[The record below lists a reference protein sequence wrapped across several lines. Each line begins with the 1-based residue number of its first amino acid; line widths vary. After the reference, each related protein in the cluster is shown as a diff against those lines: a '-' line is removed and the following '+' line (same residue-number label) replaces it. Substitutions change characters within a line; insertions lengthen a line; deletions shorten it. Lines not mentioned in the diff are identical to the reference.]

1 LIKGIKEMSIQSK
14 GAILAA
20 AAAVMALSMPVAFGA
35 AHGGGAKTKQ
45 PAGSMGAAIGASD
58 KVHCYG
64 VTSCK
69 GSSDCK
75 TTENSCKGMN
85 ACGGHG
91 FKAVGAK
98 ECLDKGGV
106 IADVTAK

>member
-1 LIKGIKEMSIQSK
+1 MSTQSK
-14 GAILAA
+14 GAGLASL
-20 AAAVMALSMPVAFGA
+20 AAVMALSMSAAVAASNPKGSSGA
-35 AHGGGAKTKQ
+35 AVA
-45 PAGSMGAAIGASD
+45 ASD

-85 ACGGHG
+85 ACKGHG
-91 FKAVGAK
+91 FKAMQAN
-98 ECLDKGGV
+98 ECLKSDGV
-106 IADVTAK
+106 IADLK

>member
-1 LIKGIKEMSIQSK
+1 MSIQSK
-14 GAILAA
+14 GATLASL
-20 AAAVMALSMPVAFGA
+20 AAVMALSMSAAVASENP
-35 AHGGGAKTKQ
+35 K
-45 PAGSMGAAIGASD
+45 GSSGMAVGASD

-75 TTENSCKGMN
+75 TAESSCKGMN
-85 ACGGHG
+85 ACKGHG
-91 FKAVGAK
+91 FKAMQAK

-106 IADVTAK
+106 VADLKN

>member
-1 LIKGIKEMSIQSK
+1 MSIQSK
-14 GAILAA
+14 GATLASAA
-20 AAAVMALSMPVAFGA
+20 AAMALSMSVASA
-35 AHGGGAKTKQ
+35 A
-45 PAGSMGAAIGASD
+45 PSPDGSMGPAVGASD

-75 TTENSCKGMN
+75 TAENSCKGKN
-85 ACGGHG
+85 ACKGHG
-91 FKAVGAK
+91 FKGISAK

-106 IADVTAK
+106 IADLKG

>member
-1 LIKGIKEMSIQSK
+1 MTIQSK
-14 GAILAA
+14 GAALAA
-20 AAAVMALSMPVAFGA
+20 TAAFMAISMAASAASNPPGSSGMAVA
-35 AHGGGAKTKQ
+35 
-45 PAGSMGAAIGASD
+45 ASD

-85 ACGGHG
+85 ACKGHG
-91 FKAVGAK
+91 FKAMEAK
-98 ECLDKGGV
+98 ACLDKGGV
-106 IADVTAK
+106 VADITK

>member
-1 LIKGIKEMSIQSK
+1 MSIQSK

-35 AHGGGAKTKQ
+35 AHGGGAKKTMQ
-45 PAGSMGAAIGASD
+45 PAGSMGAAIGATD

-64 VTSCK
+64 VHSCK
-69 GSSDCK
+69 GNSDCK
-75 TTENSCKGMN
+75 TAEHSCKGQN

-91 FKAVGAK
+91 FKAMGAK
-98 ECLDKGGV
+98 DCLDKGGV

>member
-1 LIKGIKEMSIQSK
+1 MSIQSK
-14 GAILAA
+14 GATLASL
-20 AAAVMALSMPVAFGA
+20 AAVMALSMSAAVA
-35 AHGGGAKTKQ
+35 
-45 PAGSMGAAIGASD
+45 AGNPKGSSGMAIGASD

-85 ACGGHG
+85 ACKGNG
-91 FKAVGAK
+91 FKAMEAK
-98 ECLDKGGV
+98 ECFKKDGV
-106 IADVTAK
+106 IADLKN

>member
-1 LIKGIKEMSIQSK
+1 MSIQSK

-35 AHGGGAKTKQ
+35 AHGGGAKKTMQ
-45 PAGSMGAAIGASD
+45 PAGSTGMAIGASD

-91 FKAVGAK
+91 FKAISAK
-98 ECLDKGGV
+98 DCMAKDGV
-106 IADVTAK
+106 IADLTAK